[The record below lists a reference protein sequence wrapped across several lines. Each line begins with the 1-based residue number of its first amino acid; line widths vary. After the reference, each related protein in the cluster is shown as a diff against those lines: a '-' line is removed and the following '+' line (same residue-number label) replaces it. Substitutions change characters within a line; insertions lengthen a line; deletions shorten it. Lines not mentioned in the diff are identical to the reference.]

1 MFTTI
6 NIEKKVVTRISSLLL
21 VFLITMGCGGPPL
34 PISPI
39 VLKVGDKIPPFDHL
53 SIGIPV
59 KYTGGTLKKV
69 SGEAYQG
76 PLIEISKNA
85 TFTHPKNGKRYTC
98 ITDGGCII
106 HMEKFVILRGA
117 RKPER

>member
-6 NIEKKVVTRISSLLL
+6 NIKKKVVTSISSLLL
-21 VFLITMGCGGPPL
+21 IFLITMGCGGPP
-34 PISPI
+34 PPSPPI
-39 VLKVGDKIPPFDHL
+39 VLKVGDKIPPFDYL

-59 KYTGGTLKKV
+59 KYTGGTLAKK
-69 SGEAYQG
+69 SGEIYQG

-98 ITDGGCII
+98 TTDGGCII

-117 RKPER
+117 QKRKR